1 MEHQQHKEPREVHM
15 FVDLLLHEVT
25 IKLSFFPCI
34 FVARVQGLS
43 ERGLIS
49 QSINQSPMG
58 DTGFYELIDSI
69 VGIG

>member
-1 MEHQQHKEPREVHM
+1 MEHRQHKEPREVHM

-43 ERGLIS
+43 ERGLIN
-49 QSINQSPMG
+49 QSISHLWG
-58 DTGFYELIDSI
+58 HWFDYELIDSI